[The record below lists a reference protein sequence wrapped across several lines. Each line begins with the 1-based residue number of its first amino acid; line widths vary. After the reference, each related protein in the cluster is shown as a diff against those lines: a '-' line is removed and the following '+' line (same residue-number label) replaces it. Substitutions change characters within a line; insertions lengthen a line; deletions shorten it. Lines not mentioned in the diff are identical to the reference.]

1 MNYKGVE
8 YVKCENRK
16 QKCRNQNELTRYL
29 INCCAE
35 VEMEHYNLFKEFKGK
50 LK

>member
-8 YVKCENRK
+8 YVKRKNRK
-16 QKCRNQNELTRYL
+16 QKCRNQNKLTRYL
-29 INCCAE
+29 ENCFAV
-35 VEMEHYNLFKEFKGK
+35 VEMEHNNLFKEFEGK